1 MKSEDSQMNFNYRL
15 SVMKKL
21 AMIMLLM
28 PLMALADTEIVDGI
42 PWTYTVSGGK
52 AEICD
57 EPETVKVA

>member
-1 MKSEDSQMNFNYRL
+1 
-15 SVMKKL
+15 MKKL
-21 AMIMLLM
+21 LVTMVLM